1 MLVQHLGAFIQD
13 ADKLFVG
20 SSFLKGSFQK
30 ENLKLNP
37 AIFDGMDTPLQIVYG
52 KIGKIY
58 IKAPIWDMFKSPLII
73 EIEDI
78 LALTKMKPI
87 DVWDVD

>member
-1 MLVQHLGAFIQD
+1 M
-13 ADKLFVG
+13 G
-20 SSFLKGSFQK
+20 SSLLKGEIQK

-37 AIFDGMDTPLQIVYG
+37 SIFDGMDTPLQLIYG

-58 IKAPIWDMFKSPLII
+58 IKAPIWDMFKSPVII

-78 LALTKMKPI
+78 LALVKMKPI
-87 DVWDVD
+87 DKWDIE